1 VSYIEI
7 YKDDV
12 YDLLV
17 ARENVRLRFFST
29 RATRSSFPSPVFL
42 QSHMLTLSL
51 LALGSET
58 PRARERNRRR
68 LRRWAH
74 IHADSERGRV

>member
-17 ARENVRLRFFST
+17 ARENVRFGSSRLVFS
-29 RATRSSFPSPVFL
+29 SLPS
-42 QSHMLTLSL
+42 
-51 LALGSET
+51 
-58 PRARERNRRR
+58 
-68 LRRWAH
+68 
-74 IHADSERGRV
+74 